1 MMDMEV
7 VSMMDDE
14 RRWAPADRQRQGH
27 AEHAVR
33 QHITTVLRQLEE
45 SERRVLS
52 LSYEYSLT
60 MREVSE
66 VLDIP
71 EAHAAQMHARA
82 MQQIHAS
89 LRSV

>member
-1 MMDMEV
+1 
-7 VSMMDDE
+7 MMDDE
-14 RRWAPADRQRQGH
+14 RRWALPGRPRQGH
-27 AEHAVR
+27 AAHAVR
-33 QHITTVLRQLEE
+33 QHITTALRQLEE

-60 MREVSE
+60 IGEVSE

-82 MQQIHAS
+82 MQQIHAY
-89 LRSV
+89 LRSA

>member
-1 MMDMEV
+1 
-7 VSMMDDE
+7 MMDDE
-14 RRWAPADRQRQGH
+14 RRGAPAVDRPRQGH
-27 AEHAVR
+27 AAHAVR
-33 QHITTVLRQLEE
+33 QHITTALRQLEE

-60 MREVSE
+60 IGEVSE

-82 MQQIHAS
+82 MQQIHAY

>member
-1 MMDMEV
+1 
-7 VSMMDDE
+7 
-14 RRWAPADRQRQGH
+14 
-27 AEHAVR
+27 
-33 QHITTVLRQLEE
+33 
-45 SERRVLS
+45 VLS

-71 EAHAAQMHARA
+71 EAHAARMHARA